1 MANKK
6 RSRTPQT
13 PGYQWEQTFLD
24 AYYDYRWQQV
34 LEPLYQKF
42 QQWKA
47 GELDHMDMDEAIH
60 QTHKQTQEVYVF
72 FTQKR
77 DWLVRVIQFDEA
89 WFQVW
94 VKDNPPPAGYSLG
107 KKILDSIIQPGSMRM
122 LILDLPYV
130 TIIGII

>member
-13 PGYQWEQTFLD
+13 PEYQWEQALLK
-24 AYYDYRWQQV
+24 ANCDYRWREV
-34 LEPLYQKF
+34 LEPLYQKC

-47 GELDHMDMDEAIH
+47 DELDHMDLDQAIH

-77 DWLVRVIQFDEA
+77 NLLVRVIQLDEA
-89 WFQVW
+89 WVQSW
-94 VKDNPPPAGYSLG
+94 VKDNPLPASYTLG
-107 KKILDSIIQPGSMRM
+107 
-122 LILDLPYV
+122 
-130 TIIGII
+130 

>member
-1 MANKK
+1 MTRIK
-6 RSRTPQT
+6 RTQT
-13 PGYQWEQTFLD
+13 PEYQWEQALLD
-24 AYYDYRWQQV
+24 AYDDYRWRQV

-77 DWLVRVIQFDEA
+77 DWLVRVIQFDET
-89 WFQVW
+89 WFRAW
-94 VKDNPPPAGYSLG
+94 VKDNPPPAGYRLG
-107 KKILDSIIQPGSMRM
+107 
-122 LILDLPYV
+122 
-130 TIIGII
+130 

>member
-1 MANKK
+1 MIFRRSSLQYRPIDLLEFKMANKK
-6 RSRTPQT
+6 RTQTPQT
-13 PGYQWEQTFLD
+13 PGYQWEQALLD

-77 DWLVRVIQFDEA
+77 NLRVRVIQFDE
-89 WFQVW
+89 
-94 VKDNPPPAGYSLG
+94 S
-107 KKILDSIIQPGSMRM
+107 
-122 LILDLPYV
+122 
-130 TIIGII
+130 